1 MNNIFMNSGNSKTPK
16 PHNLILKLTYRFLDL
31 KRCKKSIALSTLSI
45 YHTWN
50 NIKSWYN
57 NKKFQIS
64 SPTWNY
70 KF

>member
-50 NIKSWYN
+50 NIKS
-57 NKKFQIS
+57 
-64 SPTWNY
+64 
-70 KF
+70 